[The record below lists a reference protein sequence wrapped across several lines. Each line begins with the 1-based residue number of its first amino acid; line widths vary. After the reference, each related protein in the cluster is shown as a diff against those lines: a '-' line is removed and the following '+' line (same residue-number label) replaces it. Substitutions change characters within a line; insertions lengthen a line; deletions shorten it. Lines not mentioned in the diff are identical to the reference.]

1 MVRRCGSGKVLV
13 TVLFVTGLLLC
24 SDTWAREGPYY
35 QTSVMT
41 RVTRKLVRGCANT
54 AFGWCEIPRNI
65 HIGIED
71 LDPLTGTVVG
81 LVRGTGQGIERVHR
95 WSVRRCIGEL
105 HVQNILEM
113 PFLFQQCCHHIHP
126 LDHLSLAIAL
136 QAEKSLCTPIED
148 QLEENIFRLR
158 VVIRSISKRAP
169 GQAYIE
175 TGTLSTDFI
184 DAR

>member
-35 QTSVMT
+35 QTSLMT

-81 LVRGTGQGIERVHR
+81 LVRGTGQGI
-95 WSVRRCIGEL
+95 VRTSWGLWEVATFPVPIPSEYRNK
-105 HVQNILEM
+105 VQPE
-113 PFLFQQCCHHIHP
+113 FVWQDLF
-126 LDHLSLAIAL
+126 D
-136 QAEKSLCTPIED
+136 
-148 QLEENIFRLR
+148 
-158 VVIRSISKRAP
+158 
-169 GQAYIE
+169 
-175 TGTLSTDFI
+175 
-184 DAR
+184 